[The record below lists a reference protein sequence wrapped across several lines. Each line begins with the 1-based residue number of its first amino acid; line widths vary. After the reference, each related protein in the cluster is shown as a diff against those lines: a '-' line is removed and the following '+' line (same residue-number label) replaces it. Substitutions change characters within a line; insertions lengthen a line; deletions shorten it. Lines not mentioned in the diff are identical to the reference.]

1 MLIMEKK
8 ETNVLGGFET
18 IIDSFIPKTEQE
30 LELENFEN
38 KVNDDDD
45 DDENKKVEDPIVAKM
60 KKEGKIKTTSE
71 EQDPDKDND
80 DNDNVVD
87 PKQDEPDKDVD
98 EPKNQINFDSNETE
112 MVTNFFD
119 AIAEK
124 LEWTDVTDEEKPKS
138 VEDLINYFSK
148 VIEEDSK
155 PQYAS
160 EEIEALDNYVKQGG
174 DLAKYLQIDA
184 ELDLDEIDLDDE
196 TNQKLVVKSLLRE
209 KGFNEKQIDKKISK
223 YIDAGLLEDEAQDA
237 IEDLKEIKEQKKEQ
251 LLAEQKRAY
260 EQYRQRQQDF
270 CDNVVTEIK
279 NLKNI
284 RGIAIPEKDKKVLMD
299 YILKP
304 DSDGKTKYQKDYAK
318 GGVKNLIESAYFTMN
333 ADKLINAAKREGN
346 NTAINKF
353 KDSLKNTT
361 VNSKSRNTSGRDS
374 NSDTI
379 WDSFTRRLRI
389 S

>member
-1 MLIMEKK
+1 MEKK

-87 PKQDEPDKDVD
+87 PKKDEPDENGD
-98 EPKNQINFDSNETE
+98 ELKNQINLDDNETE

-124 LEWTDVTDEEKPKS
+124 LEWADVTDEEKPKN

>member
-1 MLIMEKK
+1 MEKK

-45 DDENKKVEDPIVAKM
+45 NDENKKVEDPIVAQM

-71 EQDPDKDND
+71 EQDPDKDDD
-80 DNDNVVD
+80 DNDDVVD
-87 PKQDEPDKDVD
+87 PKKDEPDEDVN
-98 EPKNQINFDSNETE
+98 EPKNQINLDDNETE

-124 LEWTDVTDEEKPKS
+124 LEWADVTDEEKPKS

-184 ELDLDEIDLDDE
+184 ELNLDEIDLDDE

-361 VNSKSRNTSGRDS
+361 VNSKSRNTYGRDS

>member
-1 MLIMEKK
+1 MEKK

-87 PKQDEPDKDVD
+87 PKKDEPDENGD
-98 EPKNQINFDSNETE
+98 EPKNQINLDDNETE

-124 LEWTDVTDEEKPKS
+124 LEWADVTDEEKPKS

>member
-1 MLIMEKK
+1 MEKK

-30 LELENFEN
+30 IELENFEN

-87 PKQDEPDKDVD
+87 PKQDEPDEDVD

-124 LEWTDVTDEEKPKS
+124 LEWADVTDEEKPKS

-160 EEIEALDNYVKQGG
+160 EEVEALDNYVKQGG

>member
-1 MLIMEKK
+1 MEKK

-30 LELENFEN
+30 IELENFEN
-38 KVNDDDD
+38 KVNDDDN

-71 EQDPDKDND
+71 EQDPDKDDD
-80 DNDNVVD
+80 DNDDVVD
-87 PKQDEPDKDVD
+87 PKQDESNEGND
-98 EPKNQINFDSNETE
+98 EPKNQINLDDNETE

-124 LEWTDVTDEEKPKS
+124 LEWADVTDEEKPKS
-138 VEDLINYFSK
+138 VEDMINYFSK

>member
-1 MLIMEKK
+1 MEKK

-71 EQDPDKDND
+71 EQDPDKDDD
-80 DNDNVVD
+80 DNDNAID
-87 PKQDEPDKDVD
+87 PKQDEPDEGND
-98 EPKNQINFDSNETE
+98 EPKNQINLDDNETE

-124 LEWTDVTDEEKPKS
+124 LEWADVTDEEKPKS

-160 EEIEALDNYVKQGG
+160 EEVEALDNYVKQGG

>member
-1 MLIMEKK
+1 MEKK

-71 EQDPDKDND
+71 EQDPDKDDD

-87 PKQDEPDKDVD
+87 PKQDEPDEGND
-98 EPKNQINFDSNETE
+98 EPKNQINLDDNETE

-124 LEWTDVTDEEKPKS
+124 LEWADVTDEEKPKS

>member
-1 MLIMEKK
+1 MEKK

-30 LELENFEN
+30 IELENFEN

-80 DNDNVVD
+80 DNNDVVD
-87 PKQDEPDKDVD
+87 PKQDEPDEDVD

-124 LEWTDVTDEEKPKS
+124 LEWADVTDEEKPKS

-160 EEIEALDNYVKQGG
+160 EEVEALDNYVKQGG

-196 TNQKLVVKSLLRE
+196 TNQKLVIKSLLRE

>member
-1 MLIMEKK
+1 MEKK

-80 DNDNVVD
+80 DNDKVVD
-87 PKQDEPDKDVD
+87 PKQDEPDEDVD

-124 LEWTDVTDEEKPKS
+124 LEWADVTDEEKPKS

-237 IEDLKEIKEQKKEQ
+237 IEDLKEIKGQKKEQ

>member
-1 MLIMEKK
+1 MEKK

-71 EQDPDKDND
+71 EQDPDKDDD
-80 DNDNVVD
+80 DNDNVID

-124 LEWTDVTDEEKPKS
+124 LEWADVTDEEKPKS

>member
-1 MLIMEKK
+1 MEKK

-71 EQDPDKDND
+71 EQDPDKGND
-80 DNDNVVD
+80 DNDDVID
-87 PKQDEPDKDVD
+87 PKQDESDEDVD

-124 LEWTDVTDEEKPKS
+124 LEWADVTDEEKPKS

-160 EEIEALDNYVKQGG
+160 EEVEALDNYVKQGG

>member
-1 MLIMEKK
+1 MEKK

-38 KVNDDDD
+38 KVNDNDD

-71 EQDPDKDND
+71 EQDPDKDDD
-80 DNDNVVD
+80 DNDDVVD
-87 PKQDEPDKDVD
+87 PKQDEPDEDVD

-124 LEWTDVTDEEKPKS
+124 LEWADVTDEEKPKS

-160 EEIEALDNYVKQGG
+160 EEVEALDNYVKQGG

-318 GGVKNLIESAYFTMN
+318 GGAKNLIESAYFTMN

>member
-1 MLIMEKK
+1 MEKK

-71 EQDPDKDND
+71 EQDPDKDDD
-80 DNDNVVD
+80 DNDNVID
-87 PKQDEPDKDVD
+87 PKQDEPDEGND
-98 EPKNQINFDSNETE
+98 EPKNQINLDDNETE

-119 AIAEK
+119 TIAEK
-124 LEWTDVTDEEKPKS
+124 LEWADVTDEEKPKS

-237 IEDLKEIKEQKKEQ
+237 IEDLKEIKE
-251 LLAEQKRAY
+251 
-260 EQYRQRQQDF
+260 
-270 CDNVVTEIK
+270 
-279 NLKNI
+279 
-284 RGIAIPEKDKKVLMD
+284 
-299 YILKP
+299 
-304 DSDGKTKYQKDYAK
+304 
-318 GGVKNLIESAYFTMN
+318 
-333 ADKLINAAKREGN
+333 
-346 NTAINKF
+346 
-353 KDSLKNTT
+353 
-361 VNSKSRNTSGRDS
+361 
-374 NSDTI
+374 
-379 WDSFTRRLRI
+379 
-389 S
+389 

>member
-1 MLIMEKK
+1 MEKK

-80 DNDNVVD
+80 DNNNVVD
-87 PKQDEPDKDVD
+87 PKQDEPDEDGD
-98 EPKNQINFDSNETE
+98 EPKNQINLDDNETE

-124 LEWTDVTDEEKPKS
+124 LEWADVTDEEKPKS

-174 DLAKYLQIDA
+174 DLARYLQIDA

>member
-1 MLIMEKK
+1 MEKK

-38 KVNDDDD
+38 KINDDDD

-87 PKQDEPDKDVD
+87 PKQDEPDEDVD

-124 LEWTDVTDEEKPKS
+124 LEWADVTDEEKPKS

-299 YILKP
+299 YILKS

>member
-1 MLIMEKK
+1 MEKK

-71 EQDPDKDND
+71 EQDPDKDDD
-80 DNDNVVD
+80 DNDNVID
-87 PKQDEPDKDVD
+87 PKQDEPDEGND
-98 EPKNQINFDSNETE
+98 EPKNQINLDDNETE

-124 LEWTDVTDEEKPKS
+124 LEWADVTDEEKPKS

-196 TNQKLVVKSLLRE
+196 TNQKFIVKSLLRE

>member
-1 MLIMEKK
+1 MEKK
-8 ETNVLGGFET
+8 ETNVLGGFEA
-18 IIDSFIPKTEQE
+18 IIDGFIPKTEQE
-30 LELENFEN
+30 LELEGFEN
-38 KVNDDDD
+38 KIDNS
-45 DDENKKVEDPIVAKM
+45 DDEDNKVEDPIVAKM

-71 EQDPDKDND
+71 EQDPDKDEDNND
-80 DNDNVVD
+80 DVVD
-87 PKQDEPDKDVD
+87 PKQDEPDKGNDD
-98 EPKNQINFDSNETE
+98 LKNQINLDDNETE

-124 LEWTDVTDEEKPKS
+124 LEWADITDEEKPKS

-160 EEIEALDNYVKQGG
+160 EEIEALDNFVKQGG
-174 DLAKYLQIDA
+174 DLTKYLQIDA
-184 ELDLDEIDLDDE
+184 ELNLDEIDLDDE

-284 RGIAIPEKDKKVLMD
+284 RGIAIPEKDKKILMD

-361 VNSKSRNTSGRDS
+361 VNSKSRSTSGRDS

>member
-1 MLIMEKK
+1 MEKK

-87 PKQDEPDKDVD
+87 PKQDEPDEDVD

-124 LEWTDVTDEEKPKS
+124 LEWADVTDEEKPKS

>member
-1 MLIMEKK
+1 MEKK

-71 EQDPDKDND
+71 EQDPDKDDD

-87 PKQDEPDKDVD
+87 PKQDEPDEDVD

-124 LEWTDVTDEEKPKS
+124 LEWADVTDEEKPKS

>member
-1 MLIMEKK
+1 MEKK

-71 EQDPDKDND
+71 EQDPDKDD
-80 DNDNVVD
+80 DDSDDVVD
-87 PKQDEPDKDVD
+87 PKQDEPDEDVN
-98 EPKNQINFDSNETE
+98 ELKNQINLDDNETE

-124 LEWTDVTDEEKPKS
+124 LEWADVTDEEKPKS

-174 DLAKYLQIDA
+174 DLARYLQIDA

-346 NTAINKF
+346 NTAINKL

-361 VNSKSRNTSGRDS
+361 FNSKSRNTSGRDS

>member
-1 MLIMEKK
+1 MEKK
-8 ETNVLGGFET
+8 ETNVLGGFEA
-18 IIDSFIPKTEQE
+18 IIDGFIPKTEQE
-30 LELENFEN
+30 IELENFEN
-38 KVNDDDD
+38 KVNDDD

-71 EQDPDKDND
+71 EQDPDKDDD
-80 DNDNVVD
+80 DNDDVID
-87 PKQDEPDKDVD
+87 PDQDEPDEGND
-98 EPKNQINFDSNETE
+98 EPKNQINLDDNETE

-124 LEWTDVTDEEKPKS
+124 LEWADVTDEEKPKS

-160 EEIEALDNYVKQGG
+160 EEVEALDNFVKQGG

-237 IEDLKEIKEQKKEQ
+237 VEDLKEIKEQKKEQ

-318 GGVKNLIESAYFTMN
+318 GGIKNLIESAYFTMN

-353 KDSLKNTT
+353 KDSLKNTA
-361 VNSKSRNTSGRDS
+361 VNSKSRNASGRDS

>member
-1 MLIMEKK
+1 MEKK

-80 DNDNVVD
+80 DNDKVVD
-87 PKQDEPDKDVD
+87 PKQDEPDEDVD

-124 LEWTDVTDEEKPKS
+124 LEWADVTDEEKPKS

-174 DLAKYLQIDA
+174 DLTKYLQIDA

-237 IEDLKEIKEQKKEQ
+237 IEDLKEIKGQKKEQ

>member
-1 MLIMEKK
+1 MEKK

-45 DDENKKVEDPIVAKM
+45 DDESKKVEDPIVAKM

-71 EQDPDKDND
+71 EQDSDKDND
-80 DNDNVVD
+80 DNDNIVD
-87 PKQDEPDKDVD
+87 PKQDEPDENVD

-124 LEWTDVTDEEKPKS
+124 LEWADVTDEEKPKS

-184 ELDLDEIDLDDE
+184 ELDLNEIDLDDE

>member
-1 MLIMEKK
+1 MEKK

-98 EPKNQINFDSNETE
+98 EPKNQINFDDNETQ

-124 LEWTDVTDEEKPKS
+124 LEWTDVTDEEKPKN

-196 TNQKLVVKSLLRE
+196 TNQKIVVKSLLRE

-260 EQYRQRQQDF
+260 EQYHQRQQDF
-270 CDNVVTEIK
+270 CDSVVTEIK

>member
-1 MLIMEKK
+1 MEKK

-71 EQDPDKDND
+71 EQDPDKDDD
-80 DNDNVVD
+80 DNDNVID
-87 PKQDEPDKDVD
+87 PKQDEPDEGND
-98 EPKNQINFDSNETE
+98 EPKNQINLDDNETE

-124 LEWTDVTDEEKPKS
+124 LEWADVTDEEKPKN